1 MFSSNQMLQEE
12 LLYGGY
18 IEREDF
24 VVEIEPYIS
33 IYESI
38 SSNHL
43 RGYAVEAIASDN
55 GESFIGFFMSEKTAR
70 YAATR
75 LLSRKD
81 FPMFVIKE
89 NNEFFPVRRVRGVKY
104 EDGPIMTLK
113 HPDEFLALKNKK
125 TFTSK

>member
-1 MFSSNQMLQEE
+1 MLQEE

-18 IEREDF
+18 IEKQDF
-24 VVEIEPYIS
+24 VVEIEPYVS

-38 SSNHL
+38 SHNHL
-43 RGYAVEAIASDN
+43 RGYAVEVIASDN
-55 GESFIGFFMSEKTAR
+55 GERFIGFFMSEKTAR

-89 NNEFFPVRRVRGVKY
+89 NNDFYPVRRIRGVKY
-104 EDGPIMTLK
+104 EDGPVMTLM
-113 HPDEFLALKNKK
+113 HPDDFLALKNKK
-125 TFTSK
+125 TFVSR